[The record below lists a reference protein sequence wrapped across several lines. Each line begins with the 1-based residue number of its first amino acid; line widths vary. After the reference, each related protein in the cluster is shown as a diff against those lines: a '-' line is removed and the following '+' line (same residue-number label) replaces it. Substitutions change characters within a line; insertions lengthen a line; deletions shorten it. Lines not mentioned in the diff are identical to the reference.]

1 MTDNL
6 EQSQPI
12 EQDTLLSTAN
22 DSSIDT
28 SIPEKFKVT
37 AEDGSVDL

>member
-12 EQDTLLSTAN
+12 EQDTALSTAN
-22 DSSIDT
+22 DECRS
-28 SIPEKFKVT
+28 
-37 AEDGSVDL
+37 DGND